1 MAWQTLVSAEQAAE
15 QIGDPRLLIFDCRYE
30 LARPEAGSAAYLH
43 GHLPGAIHVDLHHD
57 LAGPTSPTSGRHP
70 LPDPQVFAARLR
82 RWGVDD
88 DSLLLAYDDATGM
101 WASRFWWMT
110 AKWLG
115 HRHVAVMDG
124 GMRRWLQLGL
134 LTTTDPTPTR
144 PAGHFAARPDAGAFV
159 DADTTQ
165 AAALDPQRRVLDAR
179 SSERYR
185 GEVEPIDPVAGHVP
199 GALNHPSSGVVS
211 ADGCFL
217 PPAALASAFSQSL
230 GPVAPADTITMCGS
244 GVTACHLL
252 LAMEHAGLP
261 GARLYPGSWSEWS
274 RDPSRPV
281 AKEGVWG

>member
-1 MAWQTLVSAEQAAE
+1 MAGIPSPIRRTS
-15 QIGDPRLLIFDCRYE
+15 RRDCE
-30 LARPEAGSAAYLH
+30 
-43 GHLPGAIHVDLHHD
+43 
-57 LAGPTSPTSGRHP
+57 
-70 LPDPQVFAARLR
+70 
-82 RWGVDD
+82 RWGVND
-88 DSLLLAYDDATGM
+88 DSLLLAYDDASGM
-101 WASRFWWMT
+101 WAARFWWMT

-124 GMRRWLQLGL
+124 GMRRWLHLGL
-134 LTTTDPTPTR
+134 PTTTDPAPPR
-144 PAGHFAARPDAGAFV
+144 PLGDFVARPDASAYV

-165 AAALDPQRRVLDAR
+165 AAALDPRRRVLDAR
-179 SSERYR
+179 AAERYR

-199 GALNHPSSGVVS
+199 GALNHPSSGVVA
-211 ADGCFL
+211 ADGRFL
-217 PPAALASAFSQSL
+217 PPAELASAFSQTL

-281 AKEGVWG
+281 AKEGVRG